1 MQTIAIKNTSF
12 YTMETPERDLRV
24 LNFKL
29 TEQAFENLRQQ
40 MLQGNHALIEHIF
53 IHHHKQALL
62 YLKRKGCDAMEAE
75 DVVSEVLARMP
86 KELSARNEQGEY
98 RLKYGNLQ
106 RLFDLMCERL
116 WYKRYQRD
124 VRMIDTEMP
133 EIGTEKDN
141 LVQEMMNEQL
151 AVALLQ
157 TRQQLEPKG
166 ARLLKL
172 IDFWYKRMVDV
183 WDKKEKEP
191 EETTEEF
198 ILFSFASLNAA
209 RVFLTDTRGKFKQ
222 IFIKHFAYLL
232 RDYNIAN

>member
-1 MQTIAIKNTSF
+1 MQTIGIKNTRF
-12 YTMETPERDLRV
+12 YTMEIPEKDLST

-40 MLQGNHALIEHIF
+40 TMQGNHALIEHIF
-53 IHHHKQALL
+53 THHYKQALL

-75 DVVSEVLARMP
+75 DVVSEVLARLP
-86 KELSARNEQGEY
+86 KELAARNEHGDF
-98 RLKYGNLQ
+98 RIKYGNLQ

-116 WYKRYQRD
+116 WYKKHQRD
-124 VRMIDTEMP
+124 ARMIDSEMP

-151 AVALLQ
+151 ALALLQ
-157 TRQQLEPKG
+157 TRQQLEPRG

-172 IDFWYKRMVDV
+172 IDFLYKRMVDV

-191 EETTEEF
+191 EETLEEF
-198 ILFSFASLNAA
+198 IPFNFATLNAA

-222 IFIKHFAYLL
+222 LFIKHFAYLL
-232 RDYNIAN
+232 KDYNIAN